1 MGYFLYAHHQLW
13 KTQEELPYG
22 LGKLGKRFLEGLKLV
37 AHLTHFMVATWY
49 CKNVV
54 ITDLDFGVG
63 EIRRNRG
70 NKEGSDLGLIFGRWT
85 LDAHNFIY
93 FIFWK
98 KKKVRSRFVSVD
110 SSISNF
116 KFQMSRWN
124 PHFSLPS
131 GFGGNESRPL
141 PPNLPI
147 SSHGFSVS
155 SPSSSSLAP
164 AASTV
169 LPSLCHTFS
178 QWFFNY
184 FYLFLLNFPKSFQPW
199 ICMECY
205 LTPFFTY
212 AQWQT

>member
-70 NKEGSDLGLIFGRWT
+70 NKEGSDLGLTFGRWT

-98 KKKVRSRFVSVD
+98 KKRFGHVLCLLTPQFP
-110 SSISNF
+110 ISNF
-116 KFQMSRWN
+116 KCQGGTHTSVFLLALVAMNLDPFHQIFPFPATVS
-124 PHFSLPS
+124 PSLHHHHHHWLRLLPRFYLHCATRFCS
-131 GFGGNESRPL
+131 GFS
-141 PPNLPI
+141 I
-147 SSHGFSVS
+147 TF
-155 SPSSSSLAP
+155 
-164 AASTV
+164 
-169 LPSLCHTFS
+169 TFS
-178 QWFFNY
+178 F
-184 FYLFLLNFPKSFQPW
+184 
-199 ICMECY
+199 
-205 LTPFFTY
+205 
-212 AQWQT
+212 